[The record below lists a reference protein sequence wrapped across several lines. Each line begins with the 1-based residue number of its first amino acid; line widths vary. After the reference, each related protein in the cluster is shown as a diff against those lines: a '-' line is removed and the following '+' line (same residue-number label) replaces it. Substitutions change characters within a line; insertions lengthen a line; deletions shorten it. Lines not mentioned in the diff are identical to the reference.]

1 METPNKTIE
10 IKVEDGHLI
19 IRVDANKDGEAVLEV
34 RVNILEV
41 PDEILSL
48 LKKDK

>member
-1 METPNKTIE
+1 MSND
-10 IKVEDGHLI
+10 IKVVTLKIEDQQLI

-41 PDEILSL
+41 PDEVISL
-48 LKKDK
+48 LKKK